1 MFYEVMP
8 VGKVGI
14 LTYNYGDSLLPGQIV
29 LVPVGRRVVP
39 GIVVKKVAQPDF
51 KTKSILKILYAKPL
65 PEHLLKVAR
74 FISDYYMVPEGLVAS
89 LILPTGVEKKRRTRP
104 NKTEQASETTI
115 IPLNPAQK
123 VALEGLERGGGGT
136 KVLYGVTGSGK
147 TNIYLRMALNAFK
160 RQKSTILLVPEIALT
175 SQLVQVFR
183 EVFGEKVVL
192 IHSKQTEAE
201 RHLIFEQILEAEEPL
216 IVVGPRS
223 ALFAPVSNLGL
234 IIIDEEHEGTYYQEN
249 PPRYSAIRVASAMA
263 KACDVSCILGSA
275 TPTVTDYYIAR

>member
-104 NKTEQASETTI
+104 NKTERVEVGVAA
-115 IPLNPAQK
+115 PACP
-123 VALEGLERGGGGT
+123 
-136 KVLYGVTGSGK
+136 SG
-147 TNIYLRMALNAFK
+147 R
-160 RQKSTILLVPEIALT
+160 SG
-175 SQLVQVFR
+175 QVFMSR
-183 EVFGEKVVL
+183 RAHWGCRPYF
-192 IHSKQTEAE
+192 HS
-201 RHLIFEQILEAEEPL
+201 P
-216 IVVGPRS
+216 
-223 ALFAPVSNLGL
+223 
-234 IIIDEEHEGTYYQEN
+234 
-249 PPRYSAIRVASAMA
+249 
-263 KACDVSCILGSA
+263 
-275 TPTVTDYYIAR
+275 